1 MKYKNVNPELK
12 EKIFAYN
19 KRRKAVDE
27 KAGDFQTLLNSL
39 PPGQVKNLLK
49 NPVCGPILEKYG
61 LTGE

>member
-49 NPVCGPILEKYG
+49 DPVCGPILEKYG
-61 LTGE
+61 VTG

>member
-49 NPVCGPILEKYG
+49 DPICGPILEKYG

>member
-39 PPGQVKNLLK
+39 PPGQVKNLL
-49 NPVCGPILEKYG
+49 NAPIPGPIPEKYG
-61 LTGE
+61 AT

>member
-27 KAGDFQTLLNSL
+27 KAGDFQTILDNL

-61 LTGE
+61 VT

>member
-49 NPVCGPILEKYG
+49 DPVCRPILEKYG
-61 LTGE
+61 VT

>member
-1 MKYKNVNPELK
+1 MKYKNVNLELK

-39 PPGQVKNLLK
+39 PPGQVKNLRK
-49 NPVCGPILEKYG
+49 DPICGPILEKYG

>member
-19 KRRKAVDE
+19 KRRKAVDQQ
-27 KAGDFQTLLNSL
+27 AGDFQTLLNSL

>member
-27 KAGDFQTLLNSL
+27 KAGDLQTLLNSL

-49 NPVCGPILEKYG
+49 DPVCGPILEKYG
-61 LTGE
+61 VT

>member
-1 MKYKNVNPELK
+1 MKY
-12 EKIFAYN
+12 KIFAYN

-49 NPVCGPILEKYG
+49 DPVCGPILEKYG
-61 LTGE
+61 VT

>member
-49 NPVCGPILEKYG
+49 DPICGPILEKYG
-61 LTGE
+61 VT

>member
-61 LTGE
+61 VTG

>member
-27 KAGDFQTLLNSL
+27 KAGDFRTLLNNL
-39 PPGQVKNLLK
+39 PPGQVKKLLK
-49 NPVCGPILEKYG
+49 DPVCGPILEKYG
-61 LTGE
+61 VTG